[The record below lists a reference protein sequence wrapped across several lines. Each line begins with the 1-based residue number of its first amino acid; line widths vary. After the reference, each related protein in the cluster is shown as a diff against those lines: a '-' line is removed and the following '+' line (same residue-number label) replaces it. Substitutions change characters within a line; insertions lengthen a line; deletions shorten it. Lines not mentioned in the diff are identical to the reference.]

1 MKKIIILF
9 SMLSIFLVSCDHHDK
24 KNRASEKVVV
34 AKLQKPSEVLYYSGV
49 LQPINTFPVIS
60 PVDGNIVSMNFSYGE
75 PVNQGRQLLVIDSK
89 ILSENYRKS
98 VSDYLQKKQSY
109 LTQVSSF
116 KGEKKLYDAGVV
128 SRNEYLM
135 QKTTFNDAAL
145 NYFQSQYALKKI
157 LHTAG
162 VDFESIESLSLSD
175 TATVEKILE
184 KHFHHLLIYAPHSGI
199 VLFPPKSDNNSQQ
212 QQSISGKLVPGSEI
226 KEGDLLLSI
235 GDLSG
240 LRATFDV
247 SEMDI
252 VRIHTGMNVVV
263 TSSAFP
269 AVILNGVVT
278 DVSAQAK
285 EDDTHSGISEFTVGI
300 SIPQVSK
307 KDMESI
313 RVGMTAKFKIALQHS
328 AHILLP
334 IQAVSENNG
343 KTWVTVVQSH
353 QLKKVEVKT
362 GYTTPTQIEI
372 LSGIKPG
379 DKIQI
384 DDRS

>member
-1 MKKIIILF
+1 M
-9 SMLSIFLVSCDHHDK
+9 
-24 KNRASEKVVV
+24 
-34 AKLQKPSEVLYYSGV
+34 
-49 LQPINTFPVIS
+49 
-60 PVDGNIVSMNFSYGE
+60 
-75 PVNQGRQLLVIDSK
+75 
-89 ILSENYRKS
+89 
-98 VSDYLQKKQSY
+98 
-109 LTQVSSF
+109 
-116 KGEKKLYDAGVV
+116 